1 MIFISV
7 RLNKDKV
14 DVAEAE
20 ELSKKLIL
28 KNFFSADLSI
38 NSLSHEEVDSVVSFI
53 SSSIRINEK
62 LTRISF
68 CIDSNFA
75 FLNVIPVDD
84 NLSDQELNEHL
95 LWEVSQYFP
104 GESGHKFAV
113 RGYKF
118 GDSNLSKALLV
129 GVRKEMISFIKAI
142 AERLK
147 LKISII
153 DIDHFASENCLRE
166 RISPIRS
173 RYFYRDF
180 ILIGVKPARIDVSV
194 FKNYEFR
201 NYFYFII
208 GGESDLM
215 YFVVKLI
222 NDNISAGFEKFVFYG
237 KFDLNFLNFIR
248 SLLGEKFSVLNPID
262 TGLFLDVKVEPR
274 LVPEFAPNIGLM
286 LRMLWSG

>member
-7 RLNKDKV
+7 RLNKDKI
-14 DVAEAE
+14 DLAEAE

-28 KNFFSADLSI
+28 KNFLSANLSI
-38 NSLSHEEVDSVVSFI
+38 SALSYEEVDSVASFI

-62 LTRISF
+62 LTKISF

-75 FLNVIPVDD
+75 FLNVIPVDA
-84 NLSDQELNEHL
+84 NLSDQELSEHL
-95 LWEVSQYFP
+95 LWEISQYFP
-104 GESGHKFAV
+104 GESGHNFTV

-118 GDSNLSKALLV
+118 GEGNFSKALLV

-142 AERLK
+142 AERLR
-147 LKISII
+147 LKVSII

-166 RISPIRS
+166 KIGPVRS

-180 ILIGVKPARIDVSV
+180 ILIGVKPTRIDVSV
-194 FKNYEFR
+194 FKNYEFQD
-201 NYFYFII
+201 YFYFMI

-248 SLLGEKFSVLNPID
+248 GLLGERFSLLDPIN
-262 TGLFLDVKVEPR
+262 TGLFLDVKVEPE
-274 LVPEFAPNIGLM
+274 LVPVFAPNIGLM